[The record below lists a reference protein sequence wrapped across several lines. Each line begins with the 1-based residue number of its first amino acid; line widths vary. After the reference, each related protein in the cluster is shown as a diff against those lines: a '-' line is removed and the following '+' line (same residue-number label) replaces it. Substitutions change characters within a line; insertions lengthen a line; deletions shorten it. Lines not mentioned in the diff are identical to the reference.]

1 MCDDPDALAGGK
13 RELVAPNGTR
23 IEIVE
28 ANPPMVVPPT
38 QHAFMVRHLRDGDPW
53 VIGRAGM
60 HYRDLLPGRLGG
72 SIIASHIRIP
82 RAARCPTWCTTTRSA
97 SSSSSAC
104 TAGCG
109 WSTRTRARPSSS
121 PPGTAS
127 SSRPRSATACWK
139 SGDGLEVIEIGVPA
153 EHMTTIDHEMELP
166 NRTVDP
172 AREFQGQRFIR
183 HEAAKAVRQPFR
195 IDGFSMR
202 DTGIAAATRGVAG
215 VQVARPEPGWQ
226 PDVTSHDTDILF
238 DFVMS
243 GHMTLAG
250 EGQEEQRLKPG
261 DAFVVPPAMK
271 TVYRDCTDDL
281 ELLEVCL
288 PGAFTTTHHEHLEG
302 ERASVAPSPIPRR
315 QKVTGWLTRPARAAR
330 ADPTIN
336 ILKTK
341 PKLRA
346 GCGSAI
352 ISVVGGCP
360 NLPARAAKTLVGA
373 AASGLANKLLSVGHR
388 LPECMPTPA
397 LRGAPR
403 RRQQALGGVPGRRR
417 VVCGVWRA
425 VRDAF
430 RAFGLGV
437 GCRAR

>member
-1 MCDDPDALAGGK
+1 MAIGVAVAGPCRKGEPMASTDTSERIATIRQAEIRLPTNNLADDLPFYSNTLGFRLDRIYPADNPAVAVMSGHGLRIRIERGASEAPGTIRLLCDDPDALAGGK

-82 RAARCPTWCTTTRSA
+82 QGGPVPDMVHYHTVGFQLIFCLHGWVRLVYEDQGAPFILAAGDCVIQ
-97 SSSSSAC
+97 
-104 TAGCG
+104 
-109 WSTRTRARPSSS
+109 
-121 PPGTAS
+121 PPEI
-127 SSRPRSATACWK
+127 RHRVLE

-250 EGQEEQRLKPG
+250 EGQEERRLKPG
-261 DAFVVPPAMK
+261 DAFVIPPAMK

-302 ERASVAPSPIPRR
+302 
-315 QKVTGWLTRPARAAR
+315 
-330 ADPTIN
+330 
-336 ILKTK
+336 
-341 PKLRA
+341 
-346 GCGSAI
+346 
-352 ISVVGGCP
+352 
-360 NLPARAAKTLVGA
+360 
-373 AASGLANKLLSVGHR
+373 
-388 LPECMPTPA
+388 
-397 LRGAPR
+397 
-403 RRQQALGGVPGRRR
+403 
-417 VVCGVWRA
+417 
-425 VRDAF
+425 
-430 RAFGLGV
+430 
-437 GCRAR
+437 